1 MRIETRL
8 ARRQLLR
15 NYSRSTLTI
24 IVVFIAISTGIG
36 LASSVLDNVND
47 VKQWYHKAITADFF
61 LRAMAPEMAT
71 GLAAD
76 LPDDVDP
83 EVRAVPGISDVEAI
97 RLVRAKVRDE
107 PTILAARDFSP
118 HMIESFDYVAGDP
131 TRLLDQLHQGEVV
144 VGSVLAQ
151 RLGLKVGDKVP
162 LGVGTAA
169 HDYTVAAIVNDYQ
182 AGGLILYM
190 DRAVAQRDFGVEGIS
205 AYAIRV
211 DHAHLAEVRA
221 ALEKLAAENGLLL
234 QSFSDVQHKI
244 DGMMAGVVGA
254 LWGMVSLGLLVA
266 AFGVANTL
274 TMNVLEQTRELGL
287 LRIIAMTRNQVR
299 KTIFAQALMI
309 GLLALIPGIA
319 AGVGIA
325 YLINLATL
333 PVIGHPVELE
343 FHPWLMAGSLAIGL
357 VVVTAAAWLPAE
369 RAARLALTEALRYS

>member
-1 MRIETRL
+1 MPIETRL

-15 NYSRSTLTI
+15 NYARSTLTI
-24 IVVFIAISTGIG
+24 LAVCVAVSTGIA
-36 LASSVLDNVND
+36 LANSVLDNVND
-47 VKQWYHKAITADFF
+47 VKDWYRRAIVADFF

-76 LPDDVDP
+76 LPDAVDP
-83 EVRAVPGISDVEAI
+83 EVRAVPGITDLEAI

-107 PTILAARDFSP
+107 PIILAARDFSP
-118 HMIESFDYVAGDP
+118 HMIESFDYIAGDP
-131 TRLLDQLHQGEVV
+131 AKLLDQIHDGEVV

-151 RLGLKVGDKVP
+151 RLGLKIGNKIP

-169 HDYTVAAIVNDYQ
+169 REYPVAAIVNDYQ
-182 AGGLILYM
+182 AGGLILHM
-190 DRAVAQRDFGVEGIS
+190 DRAVAQRDFDIQGIS

-211 DHAHLAEVRA
+211 DHEHLATVQS
-221 ALEKLAAENGLLL
+221 ALEKIAIDNGLLL
-234 QSFSDVQHKI
+234 ESFSDVQHKI

-343 FHPWLMAGSLAIGL
+343 FHPWLLAGSFAIGL